1 MNPEGLERLLQQ
13 VRQGQVTVEQALQR
27 LRSLPFEDLGF
38 ASLDHHRSLR
48 QGFPEVVLCEGK
60 TTAQIIAIA
69 RALIKK
75 QGPFLATRADPSVA
89 RAIRRLDRRAQY
101 YPDARIVAIRA
112 SRQKQHGHI
121 LVVTAG
127 TADVPVAEEARVTA
141 EVMGSHVERLYDV
154 GVAGIHRLLGKKDR
168 LFDAQVVIVAAGMDG
183 VLPSVVGGL
192 VHCPVIAVPTSRG
205 YGASFGGVA
214 ALLTMLNSCAAG
226 VGVMNIDNGFGAACL
241 AHRINMLGA
250 ARRAGIARQARKV
263 RYRTSG
269 HSSRAIRACVA
280 RPAEPY
286 FTSSMPRFGQ
296 ATITVRNPFSPFA
309 NSFVRTSYE

>member
-1 MNPEGLERLLQQ
+1 MNPEGIEQLLQH
-13 VRQGQVTVEQALQR
+13 VRQGQVSVEQALQR

-60 TTAQIIAIA
+60 TTVQVVGIA

-75 QGPFLATRADPSVA
+75 QGPFLATRADPAVA
-89 RAIRRLDRRAQY
+89 RAIRRLDRCARY
-101 YPDARIVAIRA
+101 YRDARIVAIHH
-112 SRQKQHGHI
+112 SRQKQVGHI

-168 LFDAQVVIVAAGMDG
+168 LFDARVVIVVAGMDG

-192 VHCPVIAVPTSRG
+192 VQCPVIAVPTSRG

-241 AHRINMLGA
+241 AHRINMLGVKSE
-250 ARRAGIARQARKV
+250 R
-263 RYRTSG
+263 
-269 HSSRAIRACVA
+269 
-280 RPAEPY
+280 
-286 FTSSMPRFGQ
+286 
-296 ATITVRNPFSPFA
+296 
-309 NSFVRTSYE
+309 